1 MNLVVRQFDR
11 VVGILSGTADRGIVF
26 RYDREYCS
34 DPHAREIS
42 HSLPLRDGEYPARE
56 CLPFFAG
63 LLPDGD
69 LKRRISDYLH
79 ISESSTLK
87 LLEALGGE
95 CAGTISLSIEDSGD
109 FASFAEEQI
118 RPQDGYRR
126 LETSEIAAMIDRMAE
141 RPLLTGDRELR
152 LSLAG
157 AQQKISLARFADSW
171 HLPLRGA
178 PSTHILKP
186 SRDPWPDLAANEFLC
201 MRTARA
207 AGLPVPAT
215 ELRRF
220 EGIPVFIIERYDRLI
235 NERPGTETRG
245 EMVVRI
251 HQEDACQAQGIM
263 PDRKYQND
271 GGPGFSDLAGLIG
284 ECSSAPILDIRVLME
299 AAVYNFLIGNCDA
312 HGKNFSFLYETQ
324 GVEKKSIARLAPLY
338 DLVCTTAYEGLST
351 KLSMSI
357 GGEYRIERI
366 RKKHFLRLGAAAG
379 VSEKYMKGLIDAM
392 IRQVLQ
398 AFDAASGLAELKE
411 CTDLIDRI
419 RRGMQERIAMLRA
432 EY

>member
-1 MNLVVRQFDR
+1 
-11 VVGILSGTADRGIVF
+11 
-26 RYDREYCS
+26 
-34 DPHAREIS
+34 
-42 HSLPLRDGEYPARE
+42 EYPARE

-220 EGIPVFIIERYDRLI
+220 EGIPVFIIERYDRQI
-235 NERPGTETRG
+235 TERPGTETPG
-245 EMVVRI
+245 EIVERI
-251 HQEDACQAQGIM
+251 HQEDACQAKGIM

-271 GGPGFSDLAGLIG
+271 GGPGFADIAALIG
-284 ECSSAPILDIRVLME
+284 RCSAAPILDIRVLLQT
-299 AAVYNFLIGNCDA
+299 AVFNFLIGNCDA
-312 HGKNFSFLYETQ
+312 HGKNFSFLYQRT
-324 GVEKKSIARLAPLY
+324 GADTKRTIGLAPLY
-338 DLVCTTAYEGLST
+338 DLVSTTAYSGLST

-366 RKKHFLRLGAAAG
+366 RLEHFLRLGAASG
-379 VSEKYMKGLIDAM
+379 VSDKYMKGLLRTMLVQMPAA
-392 IRQVLQ
+392 LEK
-398 AFDAASGLAELKE
+398 AASLDELKE
-411 CTDLIDRI
+411 YAALTERI
-419 RRGMQERIAMLRA
+419 RQ
-432 EY
+432 